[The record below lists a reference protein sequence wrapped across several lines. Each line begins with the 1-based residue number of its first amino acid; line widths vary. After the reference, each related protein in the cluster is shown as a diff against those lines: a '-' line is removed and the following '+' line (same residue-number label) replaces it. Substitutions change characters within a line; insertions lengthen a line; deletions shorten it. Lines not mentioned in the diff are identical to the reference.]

1 MEFTYDGTNFIMG
14 PTEGQITDLNASL
27 TNIYELYKL
36 SGNTTVDNI
45 GTETNPTTMVN
56 LPNALAKG
64 TWLITTD
71 VLCMGLDRF
80 LDVIAYNSSNEVVF
94 QEKARFQGTS
104 EGTNMCM
111 IVKVDSVASLKVVLT
126 RINNTSA
133 TFYVLNIR
141 GMKLS

>member
-1 MEFTYDGTNFIMG
+1 
-14 PTEGQITDLNASL
+14 
-27 TNIYELYKL
+27 
-36 SGNTTVDNI
+36 
-45 GTETNPTTMVN
+45 MVN

-80 LDVIAYNSSNEVVF
+80 LDVIAYNSNNEVVF
-94 QEKARFQGTS
+94 QERARFQGTS

-126 RINNTSA
+126 RNNNTFA